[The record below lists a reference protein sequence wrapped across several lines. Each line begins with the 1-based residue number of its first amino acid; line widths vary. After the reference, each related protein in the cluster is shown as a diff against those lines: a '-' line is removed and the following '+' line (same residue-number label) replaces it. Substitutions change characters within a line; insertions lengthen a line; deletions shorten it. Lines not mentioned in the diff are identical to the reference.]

1 MTAVHGDGG
10 PCPLAVVW
18 DPGFLEYDFGPRHPF
33 TERSRGFA
41 VTLLE
46 ASGFF
51 EADPGD
57 PRLLPVVPVP
67 REVLEGFHT
76 RGYLDRLEEIS
87 WDPRGR
93 ALDAGDTPAFPGCFE
108 ASARIVGGTLA
119 GLRAIQQGRVG
130 HAMNPAGGLHHAHP
144 SGASGF
150 CILND
155 LAVTLR
161 QALDGPDAYSRVAYV
176 DLDAHHGDGVM
187 YGFYEDGRVLDID
200 FHQDGRTLFPGT
212 GFPAEAGRG
221 DGAGLK
227 ANLPLPPG
235 AGDEAAVR
243 LFDRVVPPLLREFRP
258 ELIVLQTGVDAHVG
272 DPLAHLQYTLGGYR
286 QMVGRV
292 HALAHELSG
301 GRLLQTGGGGYLA
314 ENVSRVLAATASD
327 LAGRP
332 VCRRAGQPL
341 PARWRADFEA
351 EFGYPSP
358 RHWDETVPLS
368 RSPWRKES
376 EEALIHRLEESL
388 GTRFPEPESGSD
400 QR

>member
-1 MTAVHGDGG
+1 MTPVHRHGG
-10 PCPLAVVW
+10 PCSHALIW

-33 TERSRGFA
+33 TERSRASA
-41 VTLLE
+41 VSLLE

-51 EADPGD
+51 EPSAGERRIGSVAPAARGT
-57 PRLLPVVPVP
+57 
-67 REVLEGFHT
+67 LEGFHT

-93 ALDAGDTPAFPGCFE
+93 ALDGGDTPAFPGCFE
-108 ASARIVGGTLA
+108 AASRIVGGTLA
-119 GLRAIQQGRVG
+119 GLRAIQAGKAD
-130 HAMNPAGGLHHAHP
+130 HAVNFAGGLHHAHP

-161 QALDGPDAYSRVAYV
+161 EALDGPDAYARVAYL

-227 ANLPLPPG
+227 VNLPLPPG
-235 AGDEAAVR
+235 AGDEAVVR

-258 ELIVLQTGVDAHVG
+258 ELIVLQTGVDAHAG
-272 DPLAHLQYTLGGYR
+272 DPLAHLQYTLEGYR
-286 QMVGRV
+286 QLVGRV

-314 ENVSRVLAATASD
+314 ENVSRVLAATASE

-332 VCRRAGQPL
+332 VCRGAGQPL
-341 PARWRADFEA
+341 PAPWRADFERA
-351 EFGYPSP
+351 FGYPSP
-358 RHWDETVPLS
+358 RHWEETVPLT
-368 RSPWRKES
+368 RSPWRRES
-376 EEALIHRLEESL
+376 EEDLVHRLEESL
-388 GTRFPEPESGSD
+388 GTRFSDPGSD